1 MVLDPLDA
9 ELEEKKQLDVLHRSK
24 EQRYAFDKIYRNH
37 TNENVQ
43 QPQFRSISKPLI
55 PSSKPFSTASTLP
68 SSHTD
73 PQEPARPTPWLAT
86 KIPLGSSTPF
96 DLCSVLAIRDI
107 FYYIDKDPDNKY
119 DVIITYVE
127 IYNEMI
133 RDLLVPSSG
142 YLELRDDPEK
152 GIVMAGVT

>member
-1 MVLDPLDA
+1 
-9 ELEEKKQLDVLHRSK
+9 
-24 EQRYAFDKIYRNH
+24 
-37 TNENVQ
+37 
-43 QPQFRSISKPLI
+43 
-55 PSSKPFSTASTLP
+55 
-68 SSHTD
+68 
-73 PQEPARPTPWLAT
+73 
-86 KIPLGSSTPF
+86 
-96 DLCSVLAIRDI
+96 VLAIRDI